1 MTMLCP
7 NGHPNRAG
15 AKFCSTCRAPLAPTS
30 SMVCPT
36 CRQVNPAGATF
47 CAYCRTPLTT
57 SPFFSTT
64 LPVNTLLH
72 GRYTIVRWV
81 GGGGMGAVYE
91 ALDNRIAGRRVAV
104 KELNT
109 ALVTDPQ
116 VSAMFQQEAQI
127 LAQLHHPNLP
137 AVSDFFNE
145 GGKQYL
151 VMEFIEGRTLEK
163 ALEDNRA
170 PFSEAQVVAIGSQLC
185 DVLDYLHTR
194 PVPVIFRDL
203 KPANIMLD
211 ALNQVKLIDFGIAR
225 HYKPG
230 RTSDTQHYGS
240 AGYAPPEQ
248 YGRGQ
253 TDARSDIYAL
263 CVTLYHLLTRYDPA
277 LNPFALPP
285 LRQLNP
291 GVSPALDAIITRGM
305 QPNPNQRWQ
314 SAREMRAALSQYRP
328 AAQGAGVSTSRPTTR
343 LILKVA
349 ELSNAQLAAAAV
361 ILLALVIAGAWF
373 LAPVLVNYSLIWN
386 NVDFIAIVAP
396 LVFAAARRRYVTGAA
411 HTLVAAVGSAS
422 VWLSVHHR
430 APLERIVIVA
440 LLTGIFVEGWLWLL
454 DRVKGRTLDAWQR
467 EVAWLALMAVIATTA
482 LRVLIADPTY
492 GLQVGLWII
501 SALLGGLGWFIGDL
515 IQQYLF
521 LKQQGLRRMGH
532 F

>member
-1 MTMLCP
+1 MMVLCP

-47 CAYCRTPLTT
+47 CAYCRAPLTT

-72 GRYTIVRWV
+72 GRYTIARWV

-277 LNPFALPP
+277 LNPFNLPP
-285 LRQLNP
+285 LQTLNP
-291 GVSPALDAIITRGM
+291 AVSPNLVQIISKGM
-305 QPNPNQRWQ
+305 HPDPNKRWQ
-314 SAREMRAALSQYRP
+314 TARELGAALRQHQP
-328 AAQGAGVSTSRPTTR
+328 GKVAGGTSRITTR
-343 LILKVA
+343 LILKAA
-349 ELSNAQLAAAAV
+349 ELSPAQLAIAIA
-361 ILLALVIAGAWF
+361 LLVLTSVVGAWW
-373 LAPVLVNYSLIWN
+373 LSPLLIRARWFWD
-386 NVDFIAIVAP
+386 NVDFVAIVAP
-396 LVFAAARRRYVTGAA
+396 LVYAAARKRYVTGLA
-411 HTLVAAVGSAS
+411 HAGVTVAGSLAIWS
-422 VWLSVHHR
+422 
-430 APLERIVIVA
+430 ALEREAPVEMILLGA
-440 LLTGIFVEGWLWLL
+440 ALTGVLVEI
-454 DRVKGRTLDAWQR
+454 
-467 EVAWLALMAVIATTA
+467 WLALLGRVRGKGADPWLREVGWLALLAVIVTAT
-482 LRVLIADPTY
+482 LRVMTGTVSF
-492 GLQVGLWII
+492 GLNPILWFV
-501 SALLGGLGWFIGDL
+501 SALLGTFGWFIGDL